1 MSKMS
6 FRDSFPIRR
15 FRTVSCQLQPRL
27 LLRCCCPL
35 DFNGC
40 NECCICGN
48 GTREHALQDAPHT
61 GFWRTDERVLSS
73 VDQPSGPRGTPSDQA
88 FPGKVTCATANT
100 PTHWHGYAVRLGY
113 MFCGSAQRAKLVFDI
128 PPLSVRLRRISQRLS
143 SAAANPIGCYSRPR
157 PAALVSSPPC

>member
-1 MSKMS
+1 MRPLFSTGGMLLGSMQAMELSSRAAVVIVLSKMS
-6 FRDSFPIRR
+6 FRESFPIRR

-35 DFNGC
+35 DFNGG

-48 GTREHALQDAPHT
+48 GTREHALQDAPNT

-100 PTHWHGYAVRLGY
+100 PTHWHGYAVRFSYL
-113 MFCGSAQRAKLVFDI
+113 FCR
-128 PPLSVRLRRISQRLS
+128 
-143 SAAANPIGCYSRPR
+143 
-157 PAALVSSPPC
+157 